1 MQRRTSVELSHS
13 DMDAKLRSLESK
25 ESLQQRR
32 RTLDQQKKQFFRKMI
47 RQFDEDKI
55 RQDSMQGI
63 FTRLGQASAQFR
75 RLTDGYTGQSFSQ
88 RETFLQF
95 VKKDILQSEDNGE
108 DIIVDDEYA
117 TEPQKP
123 EQSKTSHLLLSQA
136 PDDEE
141 DEAPVSDNDSQE
153 FYEVNEGSNTYNQLM
168 ESERK
173 KSLSIAFSRLQLSSY
188 TGGKQP
194 SKEKD
199 TLKVPTQPKSVSS
212 RNSRS
217 RRTNSK
223 GSGEE
228 SDEFKSLDNSFDNYQ
243 KDVRSAY
250 EEVFYSFHGKS
261 RPLDN

>member
-1 MQRRTSVELSHS
+1 
-13 DMDAKLRSLESK
+13 
-25 ESLQQRR
+25 
-32 RTLDQQKKQFFRKMI
+32 
-47 RQFDEDKI
+47 
-55 RQDSMQGI
+55 
-63 FTRLGQASAQFR
+63 
-75 RLTDGYTGQSFSQ
+75 
-88 RETFLQF
+88 

-108 DIIVDDEYA
+108 DIIVEDEYA

-136 PDDEE
+136 PEE
-141 DEAPVSDNDSQE
+141 DDAPVSDNDSQE
-153 FYEVNEGSNTYNQLM
+153 FYEVNEDSNTYNQLM
-168 ESERK
+168 ENERK
-173 KSLSIAFSRLQLSSY
+173 KSLSIAFSRLQHSSY

-199 TLKVPTQPKSVSS
+199 SLRVPAQTKSVSS

-217 RRTNSK
+217 RRKSSTNSK

-228 SDEFKSLDNSFDNYQ
+228 SDDFKSLDNSFDNYQ

-250 EEVFYSFHGKS
+250 EEVFHSFHGKS